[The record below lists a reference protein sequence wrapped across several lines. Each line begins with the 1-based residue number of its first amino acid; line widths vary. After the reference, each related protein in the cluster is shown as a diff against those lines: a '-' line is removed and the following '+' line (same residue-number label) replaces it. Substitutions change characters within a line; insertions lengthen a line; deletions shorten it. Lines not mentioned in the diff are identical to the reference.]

1 MKSDFEEQSNGRGE
15 LCPAQPFFTKARARP
30 DRYNP
35 ARAQLLLFP
44 VPHSA
49 LFFGGFFAF
58 SRRGREERERER
70 SKVRDSGCNG
80 IGVMT
85 NALGVDFTF
94 RWRYT
99 RMICRVRVCV
109 WGVPSVV
116 WGAAVYSFRRMKPFG
131 GEKGLL
137 FFRRGLKVFRRD
149 ALFVF
154 AVSMIF
160 NVGNLILV

>member
-1 MKSDFEEQSNGRGE
+1 M
-15 LCPAQPFFTKARARP
+15 
-30 DRYNP
+30 
-35 ARAQLLLFP
+35 
-44 VPHSA
+44 
-49 LFFGGFFAF
+49 
-58 SRRGREERERER
+58 
-70 SKVRDSGCNG
+70 RDSGCNG

-131 GEKGLL
+131 GGKRFTFFSPRFKG
-137 FFRRGLKVFRRD
+137 FPSRR
-149 ALFVF
+149 
-154 AVSMIF
+154 AVCLCRIYDF
-160 NVGNLILV
+160 